1 MTYNISYLYKYRL
14 YTYFNR
20 KQRLHVNPQGLNILV
35 LIREKKT
42 KIIDHFHYSF
52 MLKNTHL
59 HVSTSINSHSL

>member
-35 LIREKKT
+35 LIREKKQKLLT
-42 KIIDHFHYSF
+42 
-52 MLKNTHL
+52 
-59 HVSTSINSHSL
+59 TSIIVSC